1 MLNKSLEKNTNRPS
15 RKARFFTTGEIMVKR
30 NVVLIALG
38 IAILGFGLSTYS
50 KSKKEVKTH
59 KSNNK
64 TGTTMTQDNQLQTTS
79 SGLQYQVITKSPA
92 GAKQVKSGQM
102 VTVNYTGWL
111 PDAPDKPFDSS
122 LNPGRT
128 PFQFVVGAGKVIKGW
143 DEGLLLMSVGQ
154 KIRLIIPG
162 ALAYGTRGIP
172 GRIPANATLI
182 FDVELLAVQ

>member
-1 MLNKSLEKNTNRPS
+1 
-15 RKARFFTTGEIMVKR
+15 MVKR

-38 IAILGFGLSTYS
+38 ITILGFGQCTYS
-50 KSKKEVKTH
+50 KQ
-59 KSNNK
+59 
-64 TGTTMTQDNQLQTTS
+64 TMTKNNQLQATS
-79 SGLQYQVITKSPA
+79 SGLQYKVIQDAPA
-92 GAKQVKSGQM
+92 GAKQVKAGQM

-111 PDAPDKPFDSS
+111 QDANGEPSTKFDSS
-122 LNPGRT
+122 LNPGRS

-162 ALAYGTRGIP
+162 ALAYGTRGVP